1 MHTVFHLPFVVLL
14 LKVTF
19 DAVPHELR
27 EAALVDGASE
37 ARTLRSVMLP
47 VAAPGIA
54 AAVIFAAILSWNDYL
69 LGLTLTSGPEA
80 APLTVGIGTF
90 VQPFN
95 VRYGEM
101 TAAGTLAA
109 LPIVLLAVFAHRY
122 IVSGLTGVD
131 GIDARIVDFGYQVL
145 LGNGGRRPSREQE
158 LLAAFAGLRI
168 EGLILLAP
176 VVSQRVLRD
185 AAAAQPLVVVS
196 RPDVHVAG
204 VDTVIND
211 EAHGVQLAVD
221 HLVALGHVDIAH
233 IAGAGSAAPER
244 RQGYQQAMHD
254 RGLED
259 HVRVVPGGYAEADG
273 YEGARVLLD
282 APRPPTAVIVANDLA
297 AMGTLTAL
305 AEAGLR
311 VPEDISVVGYDN
323 TLLASLSHISL
334 TSVNQPRQEM
344 GRLAA
349 QMLHDRIEGR
359 RTRARRHV
367 VTPTLV
373 SRRSTGPVPQS

>member
-1 MHTVFHLPFVVLL
+1 LKDVAARAGVSKSLVSLVMRGAPHVSERRRTAVLRAAEELGYQPNAVARSLVERRTHTVGVLVSDLHNPFVAEV
-14 LKVTF
+14 
-19 DAVPHELR
+19 
-27 EAALVDGASE
+27 
-37 ARTLRSVMLP
+37 
-47 VAAPGIA
+47 
-54 AAVIFAAILSWNDYL
+54 
-69 LGLTLTSGPEA
+69 
-80 APLTVGIGTF
+80 
-90 VQPFN
+90 
-95 VRYGEM
+95 
-101 TAAGTLAA
+101 
-109 LPIVLLAVFAHRY
+109 
-122 IVSGLTGVD
+122 VD

-176 VVSQRVLRD
+176 VVSPRVLRD

-204 VDTVIND
+204 VDTVVND

-254 RGLED
+254 RGLKD

-282 APRPPTAVIVANDLA
+282 APRPPSAVIVANDLA
-297 AMGTLTAL
+297 AMGTLTAI